1 MKTDVSAKA
10 PPQTPAPQ
18 ASASVASS
26 VMSIRPLAA
35 TKKKEITPEKITA
48 KKRAPVKEEARP
60 TAPATSK
67 KKAVIKSADA
77 KSASASQSQTRVTPS
92 DSETAASTTTQPV
105 TKSSR
110 AVTTDAAPAA
120 SPKTTPA
127 GTGQKPAIPAQP
139 TVEQPPGNVSAVAN
153 NWTTGTENKTKK
165 TVTMASILANAV
177 ASDAFNKQKFMK
189 VPRKVLA
196 STTKKMPEPKYSE
209 RPEVGEAFSNIKKN
223 PALAETQF
231 RALLKASGNSEK
243 SIKTL
248 TEGLARS
255 IMRQGKQ
262 RCAEAEG
269 ILRELQTKFTG
280 TTPQQHKLAVNLTLA
295 NALINQGKHSQA
307 QSLLLPTM
315 ELVDPERADMDEQT
329 ALITPC
335 GQQKIDQAMVQA
347 HLGKS
352 HFHKARTLLLAIMA
366 DLRPPEQHHLS
377 EEELL
382 HTLCGDNELDVMMS
396 RILEKQHRFAEAR
409 ALLLAIMEQCP
420 AKRQQRLPSNPVS
433 PLPCA
438 DQMLNM
444 NLFRLL
450 SESDSDQQA
459 RLFILQAMAMKEPA
473 RYQLGEDQALLTPCN
488 DHKLNLALVRHLQK
502 EGNRTAAIQ
511 LLTAIMHAPGQLTP
525 VITPC
530 DNNDLNFSMLKLLEE
545 EHRLAEA
552 ETFLLR
558 VMNTYRPKNQR
569 SLPATQA
576 ISTPCGYDTWD
587 LAMVRLL
594 INRKSLP
601 EAEAMM
607 RRIVA
612 QHRPEHQRTLSPSVI
627 DVIPCGNEKLD
638 LQMAKVFCR
647 RHKYKLAESLL
658 LALMNTFRV
667 RCQADLPREE
677 ALITACGNNDTDLA
691 MVFLQEELGNFDTAI
706 SLMLSSMAV
715 HRPRRQREQLS
726 PGQAMQTP
734 CLRHEHNMTLLR
746 LLGKAGKEAATRQLL
761 LAIMALN
768 RTHNQADLSPDEALS
783 TPSGYSEV
791 DRTAAITLLELNE
804 QEKSV
809 NLVLAM
815 MKPHRPPQQK
825 TLPRDKAMTTPC
837 PVQSLNQLLFT
848 TLVYREDTYPA
859 AEQLML
865 TMMKGYP
872 LNPRRTIPEDQLKFT
887 PSSNYTMNMSMIMLL
902 SKSGD
907 IAGAKKLLLATM
919 NIYRTHDQRGLPEH
933 LAQITPCHKHD
944 LDLKMVI
951 ILENEK
957 QYQQARLM
965 LLAMMKI
972 DPETPTTATAHGPC
986 GSPLL
991 DTAMLRLMATVGPED
1006 QHNELITACLKRYPE
1021 DPSFLIHHLIN
1032 LCRQHKWADYD
1043 QQIGRLRPSIQR
1055 ELSISIRFFTEALH
1069 CYLAKDQSKGK
1080 DLCTRAYHIADR
1092 ALQKAPQNSSLL
1104 SHKAHCARILGH
1116 SSTEYLPLFERA
1128 RMLDPN
1134 RERTEKDDHWRN
1146 DENRVIELLG
1156 V

>member
-1 MKTDVSAKA
+1 MKADVSAKA
-10 PPQTPAPQ
+10 PPQTPTPQ
-18 ASASVASS
+18 ANTSATSS
-26 VMSIRPLAA
+26 VTSTKPVAA
-35 TKKKEITPEKITA
+35 TKKKEITPAKITA
-48 KKRAPVKEEARP
+48 KKRAPVKEDPLPA
-60 TAPATSK
+60 APATNDR
-67 KKAVIKSADA
+67 KAGISADV
-77 KSASASQSQTRVTPS
+77 KTASASQSQTRVIPS
-92 DSETAASTTTQPV
+92 DTGTVATTTAPPEA
-105 TKSSR
+105 TPPK
-110 AVTTDAAPAA
+110 AVTTKV

-127 GTGQKPAIPAQP
+127 STGQKRAIPAQP
-139 TVEQPPGNVSAVAN
+139 AAEQPPGNVPAVAN
-153 NWTTGTENKTKK
+153 NPTTGSENEAKK
-165 TVTMASILANAV
+165 KVTMASILANAV
-177 ASDAFNKQKFMK
+177 ATDAFNKQKIMK
-189 VPRKVLA
+189 MPRKVLPSA
-196 STTKKMPEPKYSE
+196 AKKGPEPKLSE
-209 RPEVGEAFSNIKKN
+209 RPEVGEAFSTIKKN
-223 PALAETQF
+223 PAIAEAQF
-231 RALLKASGNSEK
+231 RALLKAYGNSEK
-243 SIKTL
+243 SINTL
-248 TEGLARS
+248 TEGLARA
-255 IMRQGKQ
+255 ITRQGKQ

-269 ILRELQTKFTG
+269 ILKELQTKFTG
-280 TTPQQHKLAVNLTLA
+280 TTSQKHKLAVNLTLA

-307 QSLLLPTM
+307 QSLLLHTM
-315 ELVDPERADMDEQT
+315 ELVDPERSEMDEQT
-329 ALITPC
+329 ALLTPC
-335 GQQKIDQAMVQA
+335 GHQRIDQAMVQV

-352 HFHKARTLLLAIMA
+352 YYHKAKTLLLEIMA
-366 DLRPPEQHHLS
+366 DLRPSEQHNLA

-382 HTLCGDNELDVMMS
+382 HTLCGDNELDVLMS
-396 RILEKQHRFAEAR
+396 RILEKQHHFAEAR
-409 ALLLAIMEQCP
+409 ALLLAIMDKCP
-420 AKRQQRLPSNPVS
+420 VKQQQRLPSNPVS

-459 RLFILQAMAMKEPA
+459 RLFILQTMAMKEPA

-488 DHKLNLALVRHLQK
+488 DHKLNVALVRHLQK
-502 EGNRTAAIQ
+502 EGNRTVAIQ
-511 LLTAIMHAPGQLTP
+511 LLTAIMHVPGQSTSA
-525 VITPC
+525 ITPC

-545 EHRLAEA
+545 AHRFAEA
-552 ETFLLR
+552 EAFLLR
-558 VMNTYRPKNQR
+558 LMNTYRPKNQR
-569 SLPATQA
+569 SLPGTQA
-576 ISTPCGYDTWD
+576 ITTPCGCDSWD

-638 LQMAKVFCR
+638 LQMAKVLGL

-658 LALMNTFRV
+658 LALMHTFRPH
-667 RCQADLPREE
+667 CHADLPREE
-677 ALITACGNNDTDLA
+677 ALITACGNNDTDLG
-691 MVFLQEELGNFDTAI
+691 MVLLQEERGNFDTAI
-706 SLMLSSMAV
+706 SLMLSSMAG

-726 PGQAMQTP
+726 PEQAMQTP

-746 LLGKAGKEAATRQLL
+746 LLGKAGKEEATRQLL
-761 LAIMALN
+761 LAIMALS
-768 RTHNQADLSPDEALS
+768 RAHDQADLSPDEALS
-783 TPSGYSEV
+783 TPCGYSDV
-791 DRTAAITLLELNE
+791 DRTAVITLQELNE

-815 MKPHRPPQQK
+815 MKPHRPHQQK
-825 TLPRDKAMTTPC
+825 TLPRDRAMTTPC

-848 TLVYREDTYPA
+848 TLAYREETHPA
-859 AEQLML
+859 AEKLML
-865 TMMKGYP
+865 TMMKSYP
-872 LNPRRTIPEDQLKFT
+872 LNPRSTIAKDQLKFT
-887 PSSNYTMNMSMIMLL
+887 PCSNYTMNMSMIMLL
-902 SKSGD
+902 SKKGD
-907 IAGAKKLLLATM
+907 ITGAKKLLLATM
-919 NIYRTHDQRGLPEH
+919 NIYRTSDQRGLPEH

-951 ILENEK
+951 ILETEK
-957 QYQQARLM
+957 QYQKARLM

-972 DPETPTTATAHGPC
+972 DPAAPTTATAHGPC
-986 GSPLL
+986 GNPIL
-991 DTAMLRLMATVGPED
+991 DTAMLRLLAIVGPED

-1032 LCRQHKWADYD
+1032 LCRQHKWAEYD

-1055 ELSISIRFFTEALH
+1055 ELSISIRFFNEALH
-1069 CYLAKDQSKGK
+1069 CYLAEDQTKGK

-1092 ALQKAPQNSSLL
+1092 ALQKSPKNSSLL

-1116 SSTEYLPLFERA
+1116 PPREYLPLFERA

>member
-1 MKTDVSAKA
+1 
-10 PPQTPAPQ
+10 
-18 ASASVASS
+18 
-26 VMSIRPLAA
+26 
-35 TKKKEITPEKITA
+35 
-48 KKRAPVKEEARP
+48 
-60 TAPATSK
+60 
-67 KKAVIKSADA
+67 
-77 KSASASQSQTRVTPS
+77 
-92 DSETAASTTTQPV
+92 
-105 TKSSR
+105 
-110 AVTTDAAPAA
+110 
-120 SPKTTPA
+120 
-127 GTGQKPAIPAQP
+127 
-139 TVEQPPGNVSAVAN
+139 
-153 NWTTGTENKTKK
+153 
-165 TVTMASILANAV
+165 MACIVANAV
-177 ASDAFNKQKFMK
+177 ATNAFNQQKFK
-189 VPRKVLA
+189 TPRKVLA
-196 STTKKMPEPKYSE
+196 SAAKKEPEPRFGE
-209 RPEVGEAFSNIKKN
+209 RPEVREAFSNIKKN
-223 PALAETQF
+223 PAMAETQF
-231 RALLKASGNSEK
+231 RALLKACGNCEK
-243 SIKTL
+243 SINTL
-248 TEGLARS
+248 TEGLARA
-255 IMRQGKQ
+255 IMRQGKP

-269 ILRELQTKFTG
+269 ILRELLTKFTR
-280 TTPQQHKLAVNLTLA
+280 TTPHKLLQAVNLTLA
-295 NALINQGKHSQA
+295 NALINQGKYSQA
-307 QSLLLPTM
+307 QSLLLQTM

-329 ALITPC
+329 ALVTAC
-335 GQQKIDQAMVQA
+335 GQQRIDQAMVQA

-352 HFHKARTLLLAIMA
+352 HHHKARTLLLSIMK

-377 EEELL
+377 EEELV
-382 HTLCGDNELDVMMS
+382 HTLCGDNELDVIMS
-396 RILEKQHRFAEAR
+396 RILEKQHHFAAAQ

-420 AKRQQRLPSNPVS
+420 VKRQQRLPSNPVS

-438 DQMLNM
+438 DQTLNM

-450 SESDSDQQA
+450 SESDNDQQA
-459 RLFILQAMAMKEPA
+459 RLFILQTMAMKEPA

-488 DHKLNLALVRHLQK
+488 DQKLNLALVRHLQK

-525 VITPC
+525 AITPC
-530 DNNDLNFSMLKLLEE
+530 DNNDLNFSMFKLLEE

-552 ETFLLR
+552 ETFLLQ

-569 SLPATQA
+569 SLPAALA
-576 ISTPCGYDTWD
+576 ITTPCGCDTWD
-587 LAMVRLL
+587 LAMFRLL

-612 QHRPEHQRTLSPSVI
+612 QHRPEHQRTLSPTVV
-627 DVIPCGNEKLD
+627 DAIPCGNGKLD
-638 LQMAKVFCR
+638 LQMAKVFCH

-658 LALMNTFRV
+658 LALMNIFRPHS
-667 RCQADLPREE
+667 DLPREK
-677 ALITACGNNDTDLA
+677 ALITACGHNETDLA
-691 MVFLQEELGNFDTAI
+691 MVFLQEERGNFDTAI
-706 SLMLSSMAV
+706 SLMLSSMAG
-715 HRPRRQREQLS
+715 HRPRWQRELS
-726 PGQAMQTP
+726 PEQAMQTP

-746 LLGKAGKEAATRQLL
+746 LLGKAGKEEATRQLL

-768 RTHNQADLSPDEALS
+768 RAHNHADLSPDDALS
-783 TPSGYSEV
+783 TPCGYSEV

-815 MKPHRPPQQK
+815 MQAHRPEQQK
-825 TLPRDKAMTTPC
+825 TLPRDQAMTTPC
-837 PVQSLNQLLFT
+837 PVPSLNQLLFT
-848 TLVYREDTYPA
+848 TLAYRDDTHPA
-859 AEQLML
+859 AEKLML
-865 TMMKGYP
+865 TMMKSYP

-887 PSSNYTMNMSMIMLL
+887 PCSNYTMNMSMIMLL
-902 SKSGD
+902 SKKGD
-907 IAGAKKLLLATM
+907 IAGAKQLLLATM
-919 NIYRTHDQRGLPEH
+919 SIYRPHDQRSLPDH

-972 DPETPTTATAHGPC
+972 DPTATATAHGPC

-991 DTAMLRLMATVGPED
+991 DTAMLRLLAADGPED

-1069 CYLAKDQSKGK
+1069 CYLAGNQSKGK
-1080 DLCTRAYHIADR
+1080 ELCTRAYGIADR
-1092 ALQKAPQNSSLL
+1092 ALQKSPRNSSLL

-1116 SSTEYLPLFERA
+1116 PSGEYLPLFDQA

-1134 RERTEKDDHWRN
+1134 RERTEKIDHWRS

>member
-1 MKTDVSAKA
+1 MKADVSATA

-18 ASASVASS
+18 VSPAAASTA
-26 VMSIRPLAA
+26 MSIKPAA
-35 TKKKEITPEKITA
+35 TTKKKETIPEKITT
-48 KKRAPVKEEARP
+48 KKRAAVKEEAKP
-60 TAPATSK
+60 AAPATNN
-67 KKAVIKSADA
+67 KKAGKSADV
-77 KSASASQSQTRVTPS
+77 KPASAGQSQTRDTPS
-92 DSETAASTTTQPV
+92 D
-105 TKSSR
+105 TKT
-110 AVTTDAAPAA
+110 AVTTTAQPPSSTTDVSAPSA
-120 SPKTTPA
+120 KTTPA
-127 GTGQKPAIPAQP
+127 GADQKRAMSAQP
-139 TVEQPPGNVSAVAN
+139 KIQRPPDNVPAVADN
-153 NWTTGTENKTKK
+153 STTGSDNETKK
-165 TVTMASILANAV
+165 RVTMASIVANAV
-177 ASDAFNKQKFMK
+177 ATDAFNKQKVK
-189 VPRKVLA
+189 TPRKALA
-196 STTKKMPEPKYSE
+196 SAAKKVPEPKFGE
-209 RPEVGEAFSNIKKN
+209 RPEVGEAFSTIKKN
-223 PALAETQF
+223 PAMAEMQF
-231 RALLKASGNSEK
+231 RALLKACGHCER
-243 SIKTL
+243 SINTL
-248 TEGLARS
+248 TEGLARA

-262 RCAEAEG
+262 RCAEAER

-280 TTPQQHKLAVNLTLA
+280 TTPQKLKQAVNLTLA

-307 QSLLLPTM
+307 QSLLLSTM
-315 ELVDPERADMDEQT
+315 ELVDPERTDMDEQT

-335 GQQKIDQAMVQA
+335 GQQRIDQAMVQA

-352 HFHKARTLLLAIMA
+352 HYHKARTLLLAIMA

-382 HTLCGDNELDVMMS
+382 QTLCGDNELDVIMS

-409 ALLLAIMEQCP
+409 ALLLAIMDQCP
-420 AKRQQRLPSNPVS
+420 VKRQQRLPSNPVL

-438 DQMLNM
+438 DQVLNM

-450 SESDSDQQA
+450 SESDNDQQA
-459 RLFILQAMAMKEPA
+459 RLFILQTMAMKEPA
-473 RYQLGEDQALLTPCN
+473 RYQLEEDQALLTPCN
-488 DHKLNLALVRHLQK
+488 DQKLNLALVRHLQK

-511 LLTAIMHAPGQLTP
+511 LLTAIMHAPGQSP
-525 VITPC
+525 AITPC
-530 DNNDLNFSMLKLLEE
+530 DNSDLNFSMLKLLEE

-569 SLPATQA
+569 SLPAALA
-576 ISTPCGYDTWD
+576 ITTPCGFDTWD

-612 QHRPEHQRTLSPSVI
+612 QHRPEHQRTLSPSVV
-627 DVIPCGNEKLD
+627 DAIPCGNEKLD
-638 LQMAKVFCR
+638 LQMAKVLCQ

-658 LALMNTFRV
+658 LALMHTFRP

-677 ALITACGNNDTDLA
+677 ALITACGNNEADLA
-691 MVFLQEELGNFDTAI
+691 MVFLQEERENFDTAI
-706 SLMLSSMAV
+706 SLMLSSMAG
-715 HRPRRQREQLS
+715 HRSRRQREQLS

-746 LLGKAGKEAATRQLL
+746 LLGKAGKKEATRQLL
-761 LAIMALN
+761 LAIMTLN
-768 RTHNQADLSPDEALS
+768 RAHNQADLPSDEALS
-783 TPSGYSEV
+783 TPCGYSEV

-815 MKPHRPPQQK
+815 MQPHRPQQQQA
-825 TLPRDKAMTTPC
+825 LPRDQAMTTPC
-837 PVQSLNQLLFT
+837 PVPSLNQLLFT
-848 TLVYREDTYPA
+848 TLAYREDTHPA
-859 AEQLML
+859 AEKLML
-865 TMMKGYP
+865 TMMKSYP
-872 LNPRRTIPEDQLKFT
+872 LNPRRTVHQLKFT
-887 PSSNYTMNMSMIMLL
+887 PCSNYTMNMSMIMLL
-902 SKSGD
+902 SKKGD
-907 IAGAKKLLLATM
+907 IAGAKQLLLATM
-919 NIYRTHDQRGLPEH
+919 NIYRPHDQRQLPDH

-972 DPETPTTATAHGPC
+972 DPTATATAHGPC

-991 DTAMLRLMATVGPED
+991 DTAMLRLLAAAGPED
-1006 QHNELITACLKRYPE
+1006 QHNELINACLKRYPE

-1069 CYLAKDQSKGK
+1069 CFLAGDQSKGQ

-1092 ALQKAPQNSSLL
+1092 ALQKSPQNSSLL

-1116 SSTEYLPLFERA
+1116 PSGEYLPLFDQA

-1134 RERTEKDDHWRN
+1134 RERTEKDDHWRS